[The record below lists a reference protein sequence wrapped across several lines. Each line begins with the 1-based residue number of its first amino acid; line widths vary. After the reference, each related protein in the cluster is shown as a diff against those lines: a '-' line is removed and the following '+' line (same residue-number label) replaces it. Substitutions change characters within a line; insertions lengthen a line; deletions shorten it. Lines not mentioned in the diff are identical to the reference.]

1 MEQLLNYEQ
10 AAAELGL
17 SVRALRELVYKGI
30 VPHLRLGHRT
40 VKFRRSE
47 IERALK
53 KRAVKEVGMT
63 QKFASNDS

>member
-1 MEQLLNYEQ
+1 MLEPLLNYEQ
-10 AAAELGL
+10 AAAELNIP
-17 SVRALRELVYKGI
+17 VRSLRDLVYKGI
-30 VPHLRLGHRT
+30 VPHLRLGHRI

-63 QKFASNDS
+63 